1 MADSLTVLRKAGAP
15 GARRDQLARH
25 LRPVAALIGLPPSA
39 LPEAVKKRGG
49 RAPSP

>member
-15 GARRDQLARH
+15 GAQREQFARH
-25 LRPVAALIGLPPSA
+25 MRPVAVLIGLPPSA

-49 RAPSP
+49 RTPSP